1 MTDCLEKGICGTLN
15 VDPAMPR
22 PTFQLYNSMA
32 RQVEELKPLAPPRVS
47 LYVCGPTIYNYGHI
61 GNFRTYVAVD
71 LLRRALKH
79 FGYQVDHVMQFTDV
93 DDKTIRGAREKN
105 LPLKEF
111 TAIYRQAFLEDAKT
125 LNIEIP
131 ERTPNATDHI
141 LPMIALIEKL
151 IDKKSAYVSDDGS
164 VYFRIA
170 SFPKYGCLCHLDLA
184 SLISGARVNQDEY
197 EKEGV
202 GDFVLWKKWIPADG
216 DVGWDSPWGRGRP
229 GWHIECSALSMEHL
243 GPQID
248 IHGGGTDLRFPHHE
262 NEIAQSEAA
271 TGVPFVGHWFHVEH
285 LLVDGQKMSKSLGNM
300 YTVRDV
306 MARGYTGRELRYA
319 LLSGANYAKNLNFT
333 WQGMDDAKTALSRID
348 EWRKRIR
355 TEAVKAK
362 VDEKSVAASEIYPE
376 LDAAL
381 ASDLNINELLGVLFT
396 LIRKWNK
403 ALDAGEVLPD
413 HALVLEN
420 AWSRIDSILGLGD
433 ATVTVPAEV
442 QVLLDQR
449 AAARK
454 GKDFAKSDELRK
466 AIEALGWKVKDTAK
480 GQELSPG

>member
-1 MTDCLEKGICGTLN
+1 MS
-15 VDPAMPR
+15 R
-22 PTFQLYNSMA
+22 PTLQLYNTLS
-32 RQVEELKPLAPPRVS
+32 RSVEPLTPYPKPSDPDGKRVS

-71 LLRRALKH
+71 LLRRTLKH

-111 TAIYRQAFLEDAKT
+111 TALYRKAFLEDAKT

-131 ERTPNATDHI
+131 ERTPDATDHI
-141 LPMIALIEKL
+141 PKMVDLIAKLIEK
-151 IDKKSAYVSDDGS
+151 KAAYVSDDGS

-170 SFPKYGCLCHLDLA
+170 AFPNYGHLCHLDLEGM
-184 SLISGARVNQDEY
+184 ISGARVNQDEY

-202 GDFVLWKKWIPADG
+202 GDFVLWKKWVEADG
-216 DVGWDSPWGRGRP
+216 AVGWDSPWGKGRP

-271 TGVPFVGHWFHVEH
+271 TGKTFVGHWFHVEH

-306 MARGYTGRELRYA
+306 LERGYTGRELRYA
-319 LLSGANYAKNLNFT
+319 LLSGANYRKNLNFT
-333 WQGMDDAKTALSRID
+333 WQGMEDAKTALARID
-348 EWRKRIR
+348 EWRKRMR
-355 TEAVKAK
+355 DLAPTLLTASSATTEDSSIAAK
-362 VDEKSVAASEIYPE
+362 FLEQIDH
-376 LDAAL
+376 AL
-381 ASDLNINELLGVLFT
+381 AQDLNINDALGHLFQ
-396 LIRKWNK
+396 LIRETNK
-403 ALDAGEVLPD
+403 ALDAKEVTPVPSPSTRHGVAD
-413 HALVLEN
+413 PRCRPGFGRRHRCHT
-420 AWSRIDSILGLGD
+420 SRRADTRRSACRGPQSEEFFQERRNCARPSKRSI
-433 ATVTVPAEV
+433 
-442 QVLLDQR
+442 
-449 AAARK
+449 
-454 GKDFAKSDELRK
+454 GK
-466 AIEALGWKVKDTAK
+466 
-480 GQELSPG
+480 

>member
-1 MTDCLEKGICGTLN
+1 MS
-15 VDPAMPR
+15 R
-22 PTFQLYNSMA
+22 PTLQLYNSMT
-32 RQVEELKPLAPPRVS
+32 RSVEPLQPLDSGGERVS

-71 LLRRALKH
+71 LLRRTLKH

-93 DDKTIRGAREKN
+93 DDKTIRGSREKN

-111 TAIYRQAFLEDAKT
+111 TAIYRKAFLEDAKT
-125 LNIEIP
+125 LNIEMA
-131 ERTPNATDHI
+131 ERTPDATDHI
-141 LPMIALIEKL
+141 PAMVALIQKL

-170 SFPKYGCLCHLDLA
+170 SFPKYGCLCHLDLT

-202 GDFVLWKKWIPADG
+202 GDFVLWKKWVEADG
-216 DVGWDSPWGRGRP
+216 DVGWDSPWGKGRP
-229 GWHIECSALSMEHL
+229 GWHIECSALSMEFL

-271 TGVPFVGHWFHVEH
+271 TGKTFVGHWFHVEH

-300 YTVRDV
+300 YTVRNV
-306 MARGYTGRELRYA
+306 IERGYTGRELRYA
-319 LLSGANYAKNLNFT
+319 LLSGAAYSKNLNFT
-333 WQGMDDAKTALSRID
+333 WQGMDDAKTALARID
-348 EWRKRIR
+348 EWRKRVR
-355 TEAVKAK
+355 ELSVPPLPLESTQADDTSSAAK
-362 VDEKSVAASEIYPE
+362 FLEQVDR
-376 LDAAL
+376 AL
-381 ASDLNINELLGVLFT
+381 AQDLNINEALGHLFQ
-396 LIRKWNK
+396 LIRETNK
-403 ALDAGEVLPD
+403 ALDAKELAP
-413 HALVLEN
+413 HQAHQLEA
-420 AWSRIDSILGLGD
+420 AWTTLDAILGLGD
-433 ATVTVPAEV
+433 ATVTIPAEV
-442 QVLLDQR
+442 QALADQR
-449 AAARK
+449 AEARK
-454 GKDFAKSDELRK
+454 AKNFAKSDEVRK